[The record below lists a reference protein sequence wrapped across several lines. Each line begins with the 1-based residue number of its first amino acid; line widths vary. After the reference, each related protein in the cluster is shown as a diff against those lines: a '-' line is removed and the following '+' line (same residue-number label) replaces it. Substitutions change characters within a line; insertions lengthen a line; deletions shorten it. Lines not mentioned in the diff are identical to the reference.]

1 MPCQDVMRLDRL
13 PCNQQPALHS
23 TSPLLFPKV
32 QKTSVYIVLI
42 MMMLMMMMVVVVMV
56 IVMVMMMM
64 MMKYDDGDDDD
75 DDAYDD
81 VSLSSRDY
89 DLIPISSERARMDSQ
104 EAHRRKL

>member
-1 MPCQDVMRLDRL
+1 
-13 PCNQQPALHS
+13 
-23 TSPLLFPKV
+23 
-32 QKTSVYIVLI
+32 
-42 MMMLMMMMVVVVMV
+42 MV

-64 MMKYDDGDDDD
+64 MMMMKYDDGDDDDDD